1 MATLTAAPEDEVDCC
16 PICLESFPPTE
27 RNTMRTL
34 CCGKGIHRACHA
46 KHQTSNMIHKNL
58 CVLCRTPMFL
68 EEQVEERLEAETM
81 WATQG
86 KPWAHAMLGWRYLE
100 GIDVEQSYANAFD
113 EFTIAANHGHT
124 EAMQQLSML
133 ILAGLGPVESNF
145 ELSRFWIL
153 KAANLGD
160 EGAIFAVKVREF
172 MMPTE
177 GGEEGEEAFVVK
189 PTYCSYCSMPH
200 DIDSNKL
207 TRCSGCR
214 LSYYCNSE
222 CQASHWRLEDGGHKK
237 LCKIY
242 SEAVTMKNAGA
253 TPTELSTHFSDPD
266 NRHIQAYQTKSECQ
280 RQPLE
285 IGSCKTEA
293 SRSFAKNI
301 PMQSQ

>member
-1 MATLTAAPEDEVDCC
+1 
-16 PICLESFPPTE
+16 
-27 RNTMRTL
+27 
-34 CCGKGIHRACHA
+34 
-46 KHQTSNMIHKNL
+46 
-58 CVLCRTPMFL
+58 MFK

-86 KPWAHAMLGWRYLE
+86 KPWAHAMLGWRYKE
-100 GIDVEQSYANAFD
+100 GIDVEQSYAKAFD

-133 ILAGLGPVESNF
+133 ILTGLGPVESNF

-153 KAANLGD
+153 KAAKLGD

-237 LCKIY
+237 ICKIY
-242 SEAVTMKNAGA
+242 SDAVTMNNAGA

-266 NRHIQAYQTKSECQ
+266 NRHIQAYQTKQ
-280 RQPLE
+280 
-285 IGSCKTEA
+285 
-293 SRSFAKNI
+293 
-301 PMQSQ
+301 

>member
-1 MATLTAAPEDEVDCC
+1 MV
-16 PICLESFPPTE
+16 
-27 RNTMRTL
+27 
-34 CCGKGIHRACHA
+34 
-46 KHQTSNMIHKNL
+46 
-58 CVLCRTPMFL
+58 
-68 EEQVEERLEAETM
+68 
-81 WATQG
+81 
-86 KPWAHAMLGWRYLE
+86 
-100 GIDVEQSYANAFD
+100 
-113 EFTIAANHGHT
+113 
-124 EAMQQLSML
+124 
-133 ILAGLGPVESNF
+133 AGLGPVESNF

-253 TPTELSTHFSDPD
+253 TPTELNMHFSDPD
-266 NRHIQAYQTKSECQ
+266 NRHLQACQ
-280 RQPLE
+280 
-285 IGSCKTEA
+285 
-293 SRSFAKNI
+293 AK
-301 PMQSQ
+301 Q